1 MSRIHE
7 IQILKVRKSNQCL
20 LWMTIKNIAYLECLH
35 FCPSTSDK
43 KKTLSVTS
51 HQGKKQIK
59 KSFSLLAK
67 IKNRR
72 RKTTSCFPYLQNP
85 IFLTTNNIHKRYI
98 TEDSKI
104 QNIMIQQKSS
114 WWCTKCLVVYL
125 YTQKTLLNVKY

>member
-1 MSRIHE
+1 M
-7 IQILKVRKSNQCL
+7 K
-20 LWMTIKNIAYLECLH
+20 IKNIAYLECLH
-35 FCPSTSDK
+35 FRPSTSDQ
-43 KKTLSVTS
+43 KTLSVTS
-51 HQGKKQIK
+51 HQGKKQMK
-59 KSFSLLAK
+59 KCFSLLAK
-67 IKNRR
+67 IKNWR

>member
-1 MSRIHE
+1 MFI
-7 IQILKVRKSNQCL
+7 VNDD
-20 LWMTIKNIAYLECLH
+20 KNNTYVECLH
-35 FCPSTSDK
+35 FCPSTSDQK
-43 KKTLSVTS
+43 SLSVTS

-59 KSFSLLAK
+59 KSFSLVAK
-67 IKNRR
+67 VKNRR